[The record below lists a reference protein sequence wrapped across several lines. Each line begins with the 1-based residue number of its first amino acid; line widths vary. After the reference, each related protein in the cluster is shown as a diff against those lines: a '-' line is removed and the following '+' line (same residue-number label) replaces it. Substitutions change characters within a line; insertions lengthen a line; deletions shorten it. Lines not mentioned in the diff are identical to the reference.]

1 MERFLALS
9 SDERREALA
18 VAAEA
23 SGRPPHLLEKDVWVV
38 FALDALFSSGLH
50 DRLVFKGGT
59 SLSKVYGVIDR
70 FSEDVDLTYDIR
82 EIADDLVGRAGD
94 VVPST
99 ASQSRKWSKTIA
111 DRLSGTIVDEILPI
125 LDRALAGLPAR
136 AIARG
141 EEAHVE
147 YDPLFAG
154 SGYVL
159 PRVKL
164 EFGAKS
170 TGEPCVH
177 HEVVCDAARHV
188 DTLQFPTARVRA
200 MCAEST
206 WWEKATAVHVFCHQ
220 GSFRGGERFARHW
233 YDLVMLD
240 RSGHAGRA
248 IDDRELAGA
257 VAKRKSIFF
266 VEKQDGRVISY
277 REAVSGSLR
286 LVPEG
291 EALASLHRDYDAMT
305 ADGLF
310 LGITPSFEELV
321 EHCRGLE
328 RRANAA
334 RSGERAS

>member
-9 SDERREALA
+9 GAERREALA
-18 VAAEA
+18 VAAES

-82 EIADDLVGRAGD
+82 EIADDLVGKAGN
-94 VVPST
+94 VVPPT
-99 ASQSRKWSKTIA
+99 ASQSKKWSKTIA
-111 DRLSGTIVDEILPI
+111 DRLPERIADEILPI
-125 LDRALAGLPAR
+125 LDRALLGLPAR
-136 AIARG
+136 ASAHG
-141 EEAHVE
+141 DEAHIE
-147 YDPLFAG
+147 YDPLSEG

-170 TGEPCVH
+170 TGEPCVDH
-177 HEVVCDAARHV
+177 DVICDAARHV

-248 IDDRELAGA
+248 IDDRQLADA

-266 VEKQDGRVISY
+266 VEKQDGRTISY
-277 REAVSGSLR
+277 QEAVSGSLR

-291 EALASLHRDYDAMT
+291 DALASLQRDYAAMA

-310 LGITPSFEELV
+310 LGTTPSFEELV
-321 EHCRGLE
+321 ERCRELE
-328 RRANAA
+328 GRANAA
-334 RSGERAS
+334 HSGMSVS